1 MKKIK
6 SLTIQNFEVT
16 YMWMML
22 DSLQQ
27 NASIQSFGTLSRLR
41 LRSVSMK
48 TMCDVPLV
56 EDLKKDMFKIVF
68 IINTNIL

>member
-1 MKKIK
+1 
-6 SLTIQNFEVT
+6 
-16 YMWMML
+16 ML